1 MQKSGPSDGNRDFE
15 PDPDFAKFEDDT
27 QLSETFTLSLTREE
41 GMLLLTSAKLLDRLV
56 AGITIHARSRDQ
68 VIKDVIRLLADQ
80 SSKEVVKVSDELSN
94 AIVES
99 VLGAGE
105 EDTDLDFEL
114 DDDFAMLTEAI
125 SLNLEDDFILDS
137 YFAEA
142 ANSQASNAD
151 FSNLPSLTAEG
162 LNSPMYKIDD
172 TLPLIEQALVGHL
185 TIKVQY
191 YSFAREAIDDI
202 TLNPL
207 VMMKENN
214 LWKMAAFCHE
224 RNEIMIFKVDRIKAI
239 LGLDLD
245 RDISSDF
252 EPPKNIANLSYNYNR
267 LPQYI

>member
-27 QLSETFTLSLTREE
+27 QLSDTFTLNLTREE

-68 VIKDVIRLLADQ
+68 VIKDVISLLAEQ
-80 SSKEVVKVSDELSN
+80 SSREVIKVSEELSN

-125 SLNLEDDFILDS
+125 SLNLQDDFILDG
-137 YFAEA
+137 YFAEP
-142 ANSQASNAD
+142 NFD
-151 FSNLPSLTAEG
+151 NLPSLTAEG
-162 LNSPMYKIDD
+162 LNSPMYKIDE

-224 RNEIMIFKVDRIKAI
+224 RNEIMIFKVDRIKTI

-245 RDISSDF
+245 KDISTDF
-252 EPPKNIANLSYNYNR
+252 EAPKNLQQLSYNYNR

>member
-125 SLNLEDDFILDS
+125 SQS
-137 YFAEA
+137 
-142 ANSQASNAD
+142 
-151 FSNLPSLTAEG
+151 
-162 LNSPMYKIDD
+162 
-172 TLPLIEQALVGHL
+172 
-185 TIKVQY
+185 
-191 YSFAREAIDDI
+191 R
-202 TLNPL
+202 
-207 VMMKENN
+207 
-214 LWKMAAFCHE
+214 
-224 RNEIMIFKVDRIKAI
+224 R
-239 LGLDLD
+239 
-245 RDISSDF
+245 
-252 EPPKNIANLSYNYNR
+252 
-267 LPQYI
+267 